1 MLEGADEKI
10 RRYKEIK
17 LKMAA
22 LKTEADSIE
31 ADFLKALT
39 DELEDTKYKSVS
51 WADGEGNKVSATDA
65 ASLKIV
71 YPAFLKKIFGE
82 AYKDVVTEE
91 TTYKVSAGAS
101 RMLTALYSR
110 EFIRDGDLEQLIDTL
125 KLDEK
130 SAKTL
135 MKKLKGKRFDTDVK
149 NLMHIGGLSEEEA
162 KENAY
167 LAAEIAVWNDFMKLM
182 ELQPGVDIDKALE
195 WIDGA
200 VIVEHTPKIRID
212 IA

>member
-17 LKMAA
+17 LEMEA
-22 LKTEADSIE
+22 LKTEAGSIE
-31 ADFLKALT
+31 ADFLRAMT
-39 DELEDTKYKSVS
+39 ADLEDTKYKSVS
-51 WADGEGNKVSATDA
+51 WTDSEGNKVTATDA

-71 YPAFLKKIFGE
+71 YPTFLKKIFGE
-82 AYKDVVTEE
+82 AYHDVVTEE
-91 TTYKVSAGAS
+91 TTYKVSAGAA

-110 EFIRDGDLEQLIDTL
+110 EFIRDSDLGSLIDTL
-125 KLDEK
+125 GLDEK
-130 SAKTL
+130 SAKALT
-135 MKKLKGKRFDTDVK
+135 KKLKGKKFETDVK
-149 NLMHIGGLSEEEA
+149 NLMAIGELSEEEA

-167 LAAEIAVWNDFMKLM
+167 LAAEIVVWNDFMKLL
-182 ELQPGVDIDKALE
+182 ELQPEADIDKALE

-200 VIVEHTPKIRID
+200 VTVEHTPKIRID

>member
-17 LKMAA
+17 LEMEA
-22 LKTEADSIE
+22 LKTEAGSIE
-31 ADFLKALT
+31 ADFLRAMSA
-39 DELEDTKYKSVS
+39 DLEDTKYKSVS
-51 WADGEGNKVSATDA
+51 WTDSEGNKVTATDA

-71 YPAFLKKIFGE
+71 YPTFLKKIFGE

-91 TTYKVSAGAS
+91 TTYKVSAGAA

-110 EFIRDGDLEQLIDTL
+110 EFIRDSDLGSLIDTL
-125 KLDEK
+125 GLDGK
-130 SAKTL
+130 SAKAL
-135 MKKLKGKRFDTDVK
+135 LKKLKGKRFETDVK
-149 NLMHIGGLSEEEA
+149 TLMTVAGLDEDEA

-167 LAAEIAVWNDFMKLM
+167 LAAEIVVWNDFMKLM
-182 ELQPGVDIDKALE
+182 ELSKADIDQALE

-200 VIVEHTPKIRID
+200 ITVEHTPKIRID